1 MNVNFSR
8 RIFAYSD
15 YFIRNF
21 IMPSRTNDAGVS
33 PGCTLEEMKI
43 VGFSNMKGL
52 ESGSPLAS

>member
-1 MNVNFSR
+1 LSR
-8 RIFAYSD
+8 RILAYSD

-21 IMPSRTNDAGVS
+21 MMPSRTNDAGVS

-43 VGFSNMKGL
+43 VGLSKIKGL